1 MRICA
6 VLLLIGSVGCTG
18 CSGGETP
25 PSPDE
30 DASPAAGDGGIW
42 SPERGPG
49 LEVLERG
56 RALPPSHL
64 ADAIELRPDAGPG
77 PFSDMRVHVDLS
89 GQIRTVPCA
98 VPSGSYC
105 DGFAVVDGRGQ
116 TIAIDAYAYL
126 GAKPSCRSRW
136 AEGTRVA
143 SLSGI
148 WQQRTS
154 GAAALS
160 VVALASCDDLD
171 GPGPPEGT
179 PAPSSNDVRQLV
191 AGWVPGR
198 RVVVRGV
205 VVARW
210 KSSSGA
216 FGFAMQDP
224 DGAAA
229 SGVRVVRSR
238 TSPVPASAP
247 EVADWVRVTA
257 ETARGGE
264 HVLGL

>member
-6 VLLLIGSVGCTG
+6 VLLLVGSVGCSG

-30 DASPAAGDGGIW
+30 DVNTSGRDGGIW
-42 SPERGPG
+42 SPDRPPG
-49 LEVLERG
+49 IEVLERG

-64 ADAIELRPDAGPG
+64 ADPTELGPDAGPG
-77 PFSDMRVHVDLS
+77 AFTDMRVHAIVD

-105 DGFAVVDGRGQ
+105 DGFAVVDPHGGS
-116 TIAIDAYAYL
+116 IAVDTYAYL
-126 GAKPSCRSRW
+126 GPKPSCRSRW
-136 AEGTRVA
+136 TDGATVS

-148 WQQRTS
+148 WQQRSSGTTS
-154 GAAALS
+154 LSVLALS
-160 VVALASCDDLD
+160 SCAGLD
-171 GPGPPEGT
+171 GPEPAAGPPS
-179 PAPSSNDVRQLV
+179 PASDDVRRLLT
-191 AGWVPGR
+191 GWGPGLA
-198 RVVVRGV
+198 VSVRGL

-216 FGFAMQDP
+216 FGFALQDP
-224 DGAAA
+224 DGAPA

-238 TSPVPASAP
+238 TSPVPVSAP
-247 EVADWVRVTA
+247 EVGDWIRVTA
-257 ETARGGE
+257 RTGRSGE
-264 HVLGL
+264 HLLEF